1 MIDKGSCDKGFIWNP
16 SNCECE
22 CDTSCDATEYE
33 DYENC
38 KCRKKLADLHH
49 IFFFVFLIVIL
60 FTAKYIN
67 YDKKKFLKRALF
79 LKQQFTELLN
89 KIP

>member
-49 IFFFVFLIVIL
+49 IFFFVFYNKHWDCYL
-60 FTAKYIN
+60 FCLLQNTYIMI
-67 YDKKKFLKRALF
+67 KKSS
-79 LKQQFTELLN
+79 
-89 KIP
+89 